1 MAVEKEK
8 LSRLLPIFEAL
19 ADLGNEM
26 TAERDFIARAETMLA
41 RTMQALDAREGA
53 LFIHSERP
61 AMLTSVAAFGF
72 ALFPQTAVIPLLP
85 KNARALNRQQPVLL
99 RGTHERYFSANG
111 NVSAELFQVLAPLR
125 VNSKLVGALTLG
137 RRNESGGNVFDDY
150 SEDDLA
156 ALGMLAQPVAMAVQ
170 NHLLAHSLQHRIAEN
185 LRLLAGL
192 HSMYDRTLEAFATAI
207 DVKDALTRGHSLR
220 VGRYAAGLGEAMGL
234 DPAQVAGLRAAGY
247 LHDVGK
253 VNVDKY
259 IFNKPGA
266 LDRQEFEEMAG
277 HTLVGHKIVA
287 GVEFPWPQIPE
298 VVRSHHERADGS
310 GYPDHLRGEEI
321 PLLVRVIA
329 LADSFDAMTSERPY
343 RQPLSLGETLTHI
356 VRSTPDKFEAEAV
369 QALLV
374 QLRRDST
381 RTDSALTFLE
391 PSVPLTV
398 APNDLDMLAAD
409 LNYRVNHARAW
420 SA

>member
-1 MAVEKEK
+1 
-8 LSRLLPIFEAL
+8 
-19 ADLGNEM
+19 M
-26 TAERDFIARAETMLA
+26 TAERDFMSRVETMLA

-61 AMLTSVAAFGF
+61 SMLTSVAAFGF
-72 ALFPQTAVIPLLP
+72 ALFPQTAIIPLLP
-85 KNARALNRQQPVLL
+85 KNTRALNRQQPVRLG
-99 RGTHERYFSANG
+99 GTHDRYFSANG
-111 NVSAELFQVLAPLR
+111 NVPAELFQVLAPLR

-137 RRNESGGNVFDDY
+137 RKKSDGDY

-156 ALGMLAQPVAMAVQ
+156 ALALLAQPVAMAVQ
-170 NHLLAHSLQHRIAEN
+170 NHVLAHSLQHRIAEN

-192 HSMYDRTLEAFATAI
+192 HSMYDRTLEAFAAAI

-234 DPAQVAGLRAAGY
+234 DAAQVAGLRAAGY

-253 VNVDKY
+253 VSVDKY
-259 IFNKPGA
+259 LFKKPGA
-266 LDRQEFEEMAG
+266 LDQHEFEEMAD
-277 HTLVGHKIVA
+277 HTVVGHKIVA
-287 GVEFPWPQIPE
+287 GVEFPWPLIPE

-310 GYPDHLRGEEI
+310 GYPDHLRAEEI
-321 PLLVRVIA
+321 PMLVRVIG
-329 LADSFDAMTSERPY
+329 LADTFDAMTSERPY

-374 QLRRDST
+374 QLRRDATRKDST
-381 RTDSALTFLE
+381 LAFLE

-398 APNDLDMLAAD
+398 APNDIDLLAAD
-409 LNYRVNHARAW
+409 LNYRANNGRVYTA
-420 SA
+420 